1 MIGLYIFIGICAF
14 ILFLLICGLI
24 VNVSN
29 YFDSMREYNRVTT
42 RIEVSRSVI
51 DMSEN
56 TLRLL
61 EITRAIISNEIS
73 DLMKVEVQTRKPF
86 KLMNTDIALEKI
98 ANNTFNAL
106 NKDILSN
113 NNLIIDVDYL
123 QIFIIHESLH
133 MLLARIREH
142 NNSLTLM

>member
-1 MIGLYIFIGICAF
+1 MIALYIFIGICAF

-29 YFDSMREYNRVTT
+29 YFDSMREHNRATT

-61 EITRAIISNEIS
+61 EITRAIISNEIT

-113 NNLIIDVDYL
+113 DNLIIDVDYL